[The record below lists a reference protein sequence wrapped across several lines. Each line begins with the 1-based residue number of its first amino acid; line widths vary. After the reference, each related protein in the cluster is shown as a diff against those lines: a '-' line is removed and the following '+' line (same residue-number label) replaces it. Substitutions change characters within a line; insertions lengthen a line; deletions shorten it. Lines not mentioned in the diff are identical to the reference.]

1 MTSPFLGLRACAR
14 KFSRPGKQCAG
25 ARIPGTLARV
35 PPGQPATDDT
45 AAWAALLRV
54 HAALVPRLDRVL
66 RAAVGLPLAW
76 YDVLLELHAAPERQL
91 RMTDLGER
99 VVLSRSRASRVV
111 DELAAAGLVRRDVN
125 PEDGRSALATLT
137 DRGAQRLR
145 EAAPIYLDGI
155 ERHFT
160 RHLSARERD
169 IVAHALNRVIAV
181 DPIAPPDLSKP
192 R

>member
-1 MTSPFLGLRACAR
+1 
-14 KFSRPGKQCAG
+14 
-25 ARIPGTLARV
+25 
-35 PPGQPATDDT
+35 
-45 AAWAALLRV
+45 LRV
-54 HAALVPRLDRVL
+54 HAALVPRLDREL

-76 YDVLLELHAAPERQL
+76 YDVLLELHAAPDRLL

-111 DELAAAGLVRRDVN
+111 DELVAAGLVRRDVN

-137 DRGAQRLR
+137 DEGVQWLHD
-145 EAAPIYLDGI
+145 AAPIYLAGI

-160 RHLSARERD
+160 RHLSAQERD
-169 IVAHALNRVIAV
+169 IVARALNRVIAA
-181 DPIAPPDLSKP
+181 DPIAPPDLSQP